1 MGSRSVCAAVVVRHE
16 AELGT
21 GPKRVESACP
31 LMAVVLP
38 RLRIVVP
45 PMALVAVSSLGSPLL
60 LISLTIRYIFGY
72 TFS

>member
-1 MGSRSVCAAVVVRHE
+1 MGSRSVCAGVVVRQE

-21 GPKRVESACP
+21 GPKRVESN

-60 LISLTIRYIFGY
+60 LISVTIRCIFGH